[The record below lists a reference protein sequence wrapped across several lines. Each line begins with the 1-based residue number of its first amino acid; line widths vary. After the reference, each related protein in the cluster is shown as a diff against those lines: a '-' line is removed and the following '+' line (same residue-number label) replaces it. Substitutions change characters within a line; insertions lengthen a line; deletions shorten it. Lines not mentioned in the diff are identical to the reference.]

1 MAAVAAAVD
10 AEGAIM
16 SLCSN
21 PVGKNAAGNDVSVG
35 LLVSRQRPARS
46 MLTNRE
52 EEEEQDEAED
62 AGSSAAETDS
72 PPSDEQAKLDDDAA
86 DTMGKKPL

>member
-1 MAAVAAAVD
+1 
-10 AEGAIM
+10 M

-35 LLVSRQRPARS
+35 LLVSRHRPARS
-46 MLTNRE
+46 MLTNRDDE
-52 EEEEQDEAED
+52 EDEDED

-72 PPSDEQAKLDDDAA
+72 PPSEEEQTKPDDDAA
-86 DTMGKKPL
+86 DTMGRKLL